1 MVLKA
6 ISFLNEGLNLD
17 PKNSAIHAKLALQ
30 HLINGNIKIAEKHN
44 LEAIKLSPN
53 YQMVLHI
60 RSLILMKLNRHS
72 EIEELLQNAIQND
85 DKNPVTIM
93 SLGIVF
99 WKKNKKEEAYKLLNE
114 LLHRRNFEYIQKRN
128 INRRSDH

>member
-1 MVLKA
+1 M
-6 ISFLNEGLNLD
+6 
-17 PKNSAIHAKLALQ
+17 Q
-30 HLINGNIKIAEKHN
+30 HLINGNIQIAEKHN

-99 WKKNKKEEAYKLLNE
+99 WKK
-114 LLHRRNFEYIQKRN
+114 KR
-128 INRRSDH
+128 SLQTT